1 MNRVLRALR
10 QIALS
15 QIIAAVAVVFLI
27 APFVLVIGASFDR
40 GGGYQ
45 VHFPPRTFS
54 LAPYEQ
60 IPLKYMQ
67 ALGVSTLVGCIVAI
81 AATVLGLLAALGIV
95 RGRLVGKEWLQ
106 AFFRLPVQIPA
117 VVTGAVFLQFYY
129 QVAALLDLN
138 LTNGIAGLVLA
149 HLFVSLTYSV
159 GAISAVLSRMDWSI
173 EEAAQSL
180 GASNWNTF
188 AQVTFPRLR
197 PGLVAGMFY
206 AFIMSFGDVP
216 IAMFLVNAKTMTLP
230 VQLFQDMQF
239 DFRPSMLA
247 ISTIVA
253 LLSLTLILGIQR
265 IAGLDLVAPSNRK

>member
-1 MNRVLRALR
+1 MKNLRYALR
-10 QIALS
+10 RIALS
-15 QIIAAVAVVFLI
+15 QVVAIAAILFLA
-27 APFVLVIGASFDR
+27 APFVLVIGASFDP

-60 IPLKYMQ
+60 IPAKYLQ
-67 ALGVSTLVGCIVAI
+67 ALAVSATVGGIVAI
-81 AATVLGLLAALGIV
+81 AATVLGLAAALGIV
-95 RGRLVGKEWLQ
+95 RSRLVGKEWLQ

-129 QVAALLDLN
+129 QVAALLELN
-138 LTNGIAGLVLA
+138 LMNGLAGLVIA

-159 GAISAVLSRMDWSI
+159 GAISSVLVRIDASI

-180 GASNWNTF
+180 GASNWSTF
-188 AQVTFPRLR
+188 FQVTFPMLR

-216 IAMFLVNAKTMTLP
+216 IAIFLVNANTMTLP
-230 VQLFQDMQF
+230 VQIFQDMQF
-239 DFRPSMLA
+239 DFQPSMLA

-253 LLSLTLILGIQR
+253 LLSLTLILGIQK
-265 IAGLDLVAPSNRK
+265 IGGLDLVMSSNRK

>member
-1 MNRVLRALR
+1 MKRLLHVLCR
-10 QIALS
+10 ISIS
-15 QIIAAVAVVFLI
+15 QVVAVVAILFLI
-27 APFVLVIGASFDR
+27 APFIVVIGASFDR

-45 VHFPPRTFS
+45 VHFPPRDFS
-54 LAPYEQ
+54 LDPYEK
-60 IPLKYMQ
+60 ISVKYIQ
-67 ALGVSTLVGCIVAI
+67 ALGVSTLVGCIAAI
-81 AATVLGLLAALGIV
+81 LATVLGLMAALGIV
-95 RGRLVGKEWLQ
+95 RGRLIGKEWLQ

-129 QVAALLDLN
+129 QVAGLLDLN
-138 LTNGIAGLVLA
+138 LMNGIVGLVIA

-159 GAISAVLSRMDWSI
+159 GAIAAVLSRMDRSI

-180 GASNWNTF
+180 GANNWATF
-188 AQVTFPRLR
+188 SQVTFPMLR

-216 IAMFLVNAKTMTLP
+216 IAIFLVNANTMTLP
-230 VQLFQDMQF
+230 VQIFQDMQF
-239 DFRPSMLA
+239 DFQPSMLA

-265 IAGLDLVAPSNRK
+265 IGGLDLVLPSNRK